1 MRTRAR
7 TRSIEMSR
15 RLLHSS
21 RTRVSFDGLIANFL
35 MTPVIISNKPMFLK
49 FSVGRFSSENVG
61 SSRLGGVATR
71 GFGMRLQRLLAVPLL
86 ITASLCAIHV
96 QQISQSGRRTDAK
109 RMSHSPLLSLGR
121 LFVSPKVIPRFNI
134 RLIVARPNTK
144 LISGEDLSCDVQASR
159 RFCQVGLIF

>member
-1 MRTRAR
+1 
-7 TRSIEMSR
+7 
-15 RLLHSS
+15 
-21 RTRVSFDGLIANFL
+21 
-35 MTPVIISNKPMFLK
+35 
-49 FSVGRFSSENVG
+49 
-61 SSRLGGVATR
+61 
-71 GFGMRLQRLLAVPLL
+71 MRLQRLLAVPLL

-109 RMSHSPLLSLGR
+109 RMSHSPLLSLSR

-144 LISGEDLSCDVQASR
+144 LISREDLSCDVQASR